1 LINIK
6 SILSQYNIW
15 VNEVRL
21 FVTAVLIGVLVNY
34 MYSICSQH
42 LENITEIDR
51 MVQKE
56 KHERERNNKADILE
70 AFKIKEAR
78 KKILRNLQRDLAIEY
93 KLLEK
98 IGDGENSKSTAK
110 KVNLNECDELYQTI
124 HRQMT
129 LKEKELE
136 DEKIEN
142 AKEKVEQRR
151 SLRSA
156 RISVRKEE
164 DD

>member
-1 LINIK
+1 
-6 SILSQYNIW
+6 
-15 VNEVRL
+15 
-21 FVTAVLIGVLVNY
+21 

-78 KKILRNLQRDLAIEY
+78 KKILRNMQRDLAIEY

-98 IGDGENSKSTAK
+98 IGDGENSKSAAK

-124 HRQMT
+124 HR
-129 LKEKELE
+129 
-136 DEKIEN
+136 
-142 AKEKVEQRR
+142 
-151 SLRSA
+151 
-156 RISVRKEE
+156 
-164 DD
+164 